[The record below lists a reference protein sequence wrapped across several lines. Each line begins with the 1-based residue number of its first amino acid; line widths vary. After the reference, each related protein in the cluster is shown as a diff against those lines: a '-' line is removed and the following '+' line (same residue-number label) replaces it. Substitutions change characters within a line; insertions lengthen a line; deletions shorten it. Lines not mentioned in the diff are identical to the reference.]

1 MGVGKTDWRS
11 RWEGMGLE
19 TTRIGD
25 VGLHACASSE
35 SKQRC
40 NQNGV
45 FWLHIIRDPGE
56 ESERGEEEQDA
67 DPEQRDGKQGAF
79 GARLRFG
86 LEVGL
91 GSDVHN
97 LSWWRVEGTKDES
110 TVLVKDRQ
118 CFPFNESSNIG
129 YTIGVVQI
137 GSITLKRKC
146 SIILV

>member
-1 MGVGKTDWRS
+1 MR
-11 RWEGMGLE
+11 R
-19 TTRIGD
+19 
-25 VGLHACASSE
+25 LHAVC
-35 SKQRC
+35 
-40 NQNGV
+40 
-45 FWLHIIRDPGE
+45 DPCE
-56 ESERGEEEQDA
+56 ERERGEEEQDA

-79 GARLRFG
+79 GVRLRFG

-110 TVLVKDRQ
+110 TVLVKERQ
-118 CFPFNESSNIG
+118 WFPFDESSNIG

-137 GSITLKRKC
+137 GSITLKGKC